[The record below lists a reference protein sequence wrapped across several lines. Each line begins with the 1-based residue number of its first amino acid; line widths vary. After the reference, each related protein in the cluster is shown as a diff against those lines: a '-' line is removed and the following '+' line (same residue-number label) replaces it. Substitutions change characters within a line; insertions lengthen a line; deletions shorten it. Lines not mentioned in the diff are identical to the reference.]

1 MTVNSHIRRN
11 TGRALQANWSKGIAV
26 GLVFLSVHILLLL
39 VEKNIYTF
47 LTSYGYK
54 NLLSSIDTVQKWIAN
69 GQYDAIAHLATLVV
83 VGVVSLFLVS
93 PIWFG
98 GIKWAYA
105 VASGENSPIALVFY
119 FYTSGKRYFHSIG
132 IILSVFFRIF
142 GYLIVSL
149 LPACAMYSLAWFY
162 QSSGY
167 YSIYLYWV
175 MLGFTWLLFI
185 VGLAYFIY
193 ACCKY
198 YLVGFLF
205 VENTSLKTTQLV
217 RLSSCIMKGERFQLI
232 LLLICMV
239 PLLVLCIVFIPI
251 IFIVPYLS
259 VELALFAKYQIEH
272 AKREILAKN
281 L

>member
-11 TGRALQANWSKGIAV
+11 TGRALQANWSKGIAI
-26 GLVFLSVHILLLL
+26 GLVFLSIHLLLLL
-39 VEKNIYTF
+39 VEKTTYTF
-47 LTSYGYK
+47 LSSSGYK
-54 NLLSSIDTVQKWIAN
+54 NLFSSITAVQKWITN
-69 GQYDAIAHLATLVV
+69 GHYDAIAHLITLLI
-83 VGVVSLFLVS
+83 VGIVSLFLVS

-98 GIKWAYA
+98 SIKWAYA

-119 FYTSGKRYFHSIG
+119 FYTSAKRYFHSIG
-132 IILSVFFRIF
+132 IILSVFFRML

-167 YSIYLYWV
+167 YSAYIYWV
-175 MLGFTWLLFI
+175 MLGFTWLLLFT
-185 VGLAYFIY
+185 GLIFFIY
-193 ACCKY
+193 VCSKY

-205 VENTSLKTTQLV
+205 VEDSSLKIAQMI
-217 RLSSCIMKGERFQLI
+217 RLSSCMMKGERFQLI
-232 LLLICMV
+232 MLLICMV
-239 PLLVLCIVFIPI
+239 PLLVLCVIFIPI
-251 IFIVPYLS
+251 IFVIPYLS

-272 AKREILAKN
+272 AKREVLAES